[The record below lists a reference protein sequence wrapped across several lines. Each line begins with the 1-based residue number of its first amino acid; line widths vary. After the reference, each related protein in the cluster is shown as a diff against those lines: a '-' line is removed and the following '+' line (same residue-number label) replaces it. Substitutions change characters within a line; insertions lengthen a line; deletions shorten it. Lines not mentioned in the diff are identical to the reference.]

1 MGNTV
6 RKNQLAT
13 WRGVSELT
21 FLKSVMEPR
30 AFQNHLLNGW
40 SEGVI
45 HCRFL
50 IKIICLLHDMVS
62 QSVQCYAPA
71 SVSIFLAFYSFFQ
84 DARVKITKTEP
95 SEWHRLG
102 NLLPHKSHCWFIRV
116 LSNGKRM
123 WNQCHYNKRQ
133 QEPPVRNGIANQV
146 QEVHRKAHLILMA
159 VQAPRGTRMIWKSVS
174 WQCKLRQPHSYN
186 MYVVSRAFIDS
197 SRAHKWARLP
207 VGRGTGA
214 KQRLLRIGINRM
226 GRQRKGKEKE
236 IISWSHNNSKMCDQW
251 TGKIREPVKSI

>member
-6 RKNQLAT
+6 GKNQLAT

-30 AFQNHLLNGW
+30 AFQNYLLNGW

-50 IKIICLLHDMVS
+50 IKIICLLHMVS

-71 SVSIFLAFYSFFQ
+71 SVSIFLAFYSFLQ
-84 DARVKITKTEP
+84 GARVRITKTEP

-102 NLLPHKSHCWFIRV
+102 NLLPHKSHCWFIR
-116 LSNGKRM
+116 
-123 WNQCHYNKRQ
+123 Q
-133 QEPPVRNGIANQV
+133 QEPLVRNGIANQV
-146 QEVHRKAHLILMA
+146 QEVHRRAHLILTA
-159 VQAPRGTRMIWKSVS
+159 AQAPGGTRMIRKSVS

-186 MYVVSRAFIDS
+186 MHVASRAFIDS

-207 VGRGTGA
+207 AGRGTGA

-226 GRQRKGKEKE
+226 GRQRTGKEKE

-251 TGKIREPVKSI
+251 TGKIREPVKST